1 MFAPWKKSYDQPKQH
16 TKKQRHHF
24 ANKVCIIKAMIF
36 PVVMY
41 RCESWTIKTA
51 ESPRTFEL
59 WCLRRLL
66 RHPWTARK
74 SNQSTVKKSIL
85 NIHWKTDAEAVIS
98 ILWSPDGK
106 NWLTGKSHS
115 LMLGKTEGRRRRGQQ
130 RTRWLD
136 GITYSMV
143 MNLVK
148 GREAWRAAVHR
159 VAKSQTWLSDWTTRN
174 WNLNIY
180 VYTLMRYSHKHS
192 KSILKSY
199 NTSSGNLLTFV
210 QR

>member
-85 NIHWKTDAEAVIS
+85 NIHWKDWCWSCNFNTLVTWWEELAHWKEPFPDAGKDWRQEEKGTTEDKMVGWHHLLNGHEFGEGQGSLACC
-98 ILWSPDGK
+98 SP
-106 NWLTGKSHS
+106 
-115 LMLGKTEGRRRRGQQ
+115 
-130 RTRWLD
+130 
-136 GITYSMV
+136 
-143 MNLVK
+143 
-148 GREAWRAAVHR
+148 
-159 VAKSQTWLSDWTTRN
+159 
-174 WNLNIY
+174 
-180 VYTLMRYSHKHS
+180 
-192 KSILKSY
+192 
-199 NTSSGNLLTFV
+199 
-210 QR
+210 